1 MVRPLREILGPV
13 GLWEAVVEVVLG
25 CAVLGLIGDP
35 HHREMES
42 VGVGV
47 RGRCFFSVSA
57 DTRGAVGVEGCSTRG
72 VDIGVTDA
80 RRACE

>member
-13 GLWEAVVEVVLG
+13 GLWVAVVEVVLG

-47 RGRCFFSVSA
+47 RGRCFLRSPLTPGVRLVS
-57 DTRGAVGVEGCSTRG
+57 TGVPRG
-72 VDIGVTDA
+72 VLTSG
-80 RRACE
+80 